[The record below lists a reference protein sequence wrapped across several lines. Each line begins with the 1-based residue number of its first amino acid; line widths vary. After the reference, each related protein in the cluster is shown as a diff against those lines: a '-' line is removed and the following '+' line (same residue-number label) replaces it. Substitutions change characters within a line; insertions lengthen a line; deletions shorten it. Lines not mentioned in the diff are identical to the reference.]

1 MPSHPLTNFEFLRYH
16 QNESRFKNVYS
27 KNNLLKTVN
36 RPYAIYLHVYT
47 NTGTY
52 WAVFYVYN
60 NDATCLILLVLSI
73 SQNN

>member
-36 RPYAIYLHVYT
+36 RPYVIYLHVYT

-60 NDATCLILLVLSI
+60 HDATCLILLVLSI

>member
-1 MPSHPLTNFEFLRYH
+1 MPSHPLTNFEFLRHH

-36 RPYAIYLHVYT
+36 RPYVIYLHVYN